1 MHAIW
6 LQNLGT
12 QIDLEPVQG
21 KSDLFLHTFPIQNK
35 KEHNFISKGDTKL
48 LSSEISTHSC
58 SVLQVRMFVQ
68 IWG

>member
-21 KSDLFLHTFPIQNK
+21 KSDLFYI
-35 KEHNFISKGDTKL
+35 
-48 LSSEISTHSC
+48 LSPYKIKMNITS
-58 SVLQVRMFVQ
+58 
-68 IWG
+68 